1 MKRHL
6 LRHFVDIKMD
16 NTLANPEYH
25 LIGEG
30 VASLTEEMNAEEETN
45 QWINQE
51 NGTTNLKSYTPSIS
65 VEMQDVDQEDT
76 DLIDWINNLVDTLP
90 TGSSAVSSYV
100 RVRIIGG
107 GPSYPAV
114 QRRCAVT
121 VGNTG
126 GDAGANV
133 TNTITLGGRG
143 DGIQGTFDITTM
155 KFTPK
160 GNASEPAAFS
170 TRKTLT
176 STEKSSLS

>member
-6 LRHFVDIKMD
+6 LKHFVDINMD
-16 NTLANPEYH
+16 KTLANTDYH
-25 LIGEG
+25 LLGEG
-30 VASLTEEMNAEEETN
+30 IASLTEEMNAEEETE

-51 NGTTNLKSYTPSIS
+51 NGTTDLKSYTPSIS

-76 DLIDWINNLVDTLP
+76 ELIDWINELIDTLP
-90 TGSSAVSSYV
+90 TGSAAVTSYV
-100 RVRIIGG
+100 RVRVKGS

-133 TNTITLGGRG
+133 TNSITLGGRG
-143 DGIQGTFDITTM
+143 DGIKGTFNVETG
-155 KFTPK
+155 KFTA
-160 GNASEPAAFS
+160 GGASSA
-170 TRKTLT
+170 
-176 STEKSSLS
+176 SLSD

>member
-6 LRHFVDIKMD
+6 LRHFVNIGDGASLSD
-16 NTLANPEYH
+16 TDYH

-30 VASLTEEMNAEEETN
+30 VASLSEEMNAEEETN

-65 VEMQDVDQEDT
+65 IEMQDVGQDDT

-90 TGSSAVSSYV
+90 TGNDAITSYV
-100 RVRIIGG
+100 RVRVKGS

-114 QRRCAVT
+114 QRMCTVT
-121 VGNTG
+121 VGSTG
-126 GDAGANV
+126 GDAGSNV

-143 DGIQGTFDITTM
+143 DGIQGTFDIATM

-170 TRKTLT
+170 ARKALT
-176 STEKSSLS
+176 NTEKSSLS

>member
-6 LRHFVDIKMD
+6 LKHFVDISMD
-16 NTLANPEYH
+16 KTLANTDYH

-30 VASLTEEMNAEEETN
+30 VASLTEEMNAEEETE

-51 NGTTNLKSYTPSIS
+51 NGTTDLKSYTPSITI
-65 VEMQDVDQEDT
+65 EMQDVDQEDT
-76 DLIDWINNLVDTLP
+76 DLIDWIDGLVDTLP

-100 RVRIIGG
+100 RVRIKGS

-114 QRRCAVT
+114 QRKCVVT

-126 GDAGANV
+126 GDAGSNV

-143 DGIQGTFDITTM
+143 DGIKGTFNVETS
-155 KFTPK
+155 KFTA
-160 GNASEPAAFS
+160 GS
-170 TRKTLT
+170 T
-176 STEKSSLS
+176 SSASLSD